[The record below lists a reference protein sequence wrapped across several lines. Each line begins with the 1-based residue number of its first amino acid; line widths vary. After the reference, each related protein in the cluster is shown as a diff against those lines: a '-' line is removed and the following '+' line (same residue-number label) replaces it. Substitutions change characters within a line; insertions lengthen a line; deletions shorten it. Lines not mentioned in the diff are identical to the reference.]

1 VNPVLPAL
9 ALVACFAVGLRGIAL
24 IRDRG
29 PAKRLEA
36 AAVRTPAERRP
47 GGPLLALLD
56 VLAVRLERPMAGL
69 LGEQRLARVS
79 HLLDAAGRPLG
90 MTARSF
96 AGRKAALILVLGVAG
111 ALLSLQASNPL
122 WVGLYLVAGWLV
134 PDAWLSGRAR
144 RRQARIDRDLPDFL
158 DVLAVSVTAGVGF
171 RPALRRV
178 AEGVGGPV
186 AEEVLTALHQ
196 IDLGQPRREA
206 FEAMRR
212 RNDSEF
218 LAQFVTSLL
227 QAEELGVP
235 LADALQD
242 LAREMRRSAHQRA
255 RRRAQRAGPRVSL
268 ITTALIVPGAMIL
281 ILAALFAGIGTDI
294 SDTLGR

>member
-1 VNPVLPAL
+1 
-9 ALVACFAVGLRGIAL
+9 
-24 IRDRG
+24 
-29 PAKRLEA
+29 
-36 AAVRTPAERRP
+36 
-47 GGPLLALLD
+47 
-56 VLAVRLERPMAGL
+56 MAGL
-69 LGEQRLARVS
+69 LGEQRLARIE

-90 MTARSF
+90 MGARSF
-96 AGRKAALILVLGVAG
+96 AGRRAALTVVLGAAG
-111 ALLSLQASNPL
+111 ALLALSSANPIWL
-122 WVGLYLVAGWLV
+122 GLYLLAGWLG

-144 RRQARIDRDLPDFL
+144 RRQSHIDRDLPDFL

-186 AEEVLTALHQ
+186 SEEILKSLQQ
-196 IDLGQPRREA
+196 IELGQPRREA
-206 FEAMRR
+206 FEALRD

>member
-1 VNPVLPAL
+1 VSPVLPAL
-9 ALVACFAVGLRGIAL
+9 ALVACFAVAVRGLAMV
-24 IRDRG
+24 RDRG
-29 PAKRLEA
+29 PAGRLEA
-36 AAVRTPAERRP
+36 AAVRAPAERRP
-47 GGPLLALLD
+47 GGLLLSLLD
-56 VLAVRLERPMAGL
+56 LLAVRLERPTANA
-69 LGEQRLARVS
+69 LGEQRLARID
-79 HLLDAAGRPLG
+79 HLLDAAGRPLS
-90 MTARSF
+90 MSARSF
-96 AGRKAALILVLGVAG
+96 AARRAALTVVLGAAG
-111 ALLSLQASNPL
+111 ALLALSAANPL
-122 WVGLYLVAGWLV
+122 WLGLYLLAGWLG

-144 RRQARIDRDLPDFL
+144 RRQAQIDRDLPDFL

-178 AEGVGGPV
+178 AEGIGGPV
-186 AEEVLTALHQ
+186 SEEVLKSLHQ

-206 FEAMRR
+206 FEALRD

-281 ILAALFAGIGTDI
+281 ILAAMFAGIGTDI
-294 SDTLGR
+294 TDTLGR

>member
-1 VNPVLPAL
+1 LTPVLPGL
-9 ALVACFAVGLRGIAL
+9 ALMGCFVLGLRGVAL

-36 AAVRTPAERRP
+36 ATVRTPTERRP

-69 LGEQRLARVS
+69 LGQKRLERIS

-96 AGRKAALILVLGVAG
+96 AGRKGALIVVLGVAG
-111 ALLSLQASNPL
+111 ALLSLRAGNPL
-122 WVGLYLVAGWLV
+122 WLALYLFAGWIA

-144 RRQARIDRDLPDFL
+144 RRQGRIDRDLPDFL

-186 AEEVLTALHQ
+186 AEEVLTALHH

-218 LAQFVTSLL
+218 VSQFVTSLL

-242 LAREMRRSAHQRA
+242 LAREMRRSSHQRA

-268 ITTALIVPGAMIL
+268 ITTAFIVPGAMIL
-281 ILAALFAGIGTDI
+281 ILAALFAGIGADI

>member
-1 VNPVLPAL
+1 VTPVLPAL
-9 ALVACFAVGLRGIAL
+9 ALVACFAVALRGVAL

-29 PAKRLEA
+29 PAKRLE
-36 AAVRTPAERRP
+36 
-47 GGPLLALLD
+47 
-56 VLAVRLERPMAGL
+56 VRLERPMAGL
-69 LGEQRLARVS
+69 LGENRLERIS
-79 HLLDAAGRPLG
+79 HLLDAAGRPLE
-90 MTARSF
+90 MTARRF
-96 AGRKAALILVLGVAG
+96 AGRKAALMVVLGAAG
-111 ALLSLQASNPL
+111 LLLSLTSANPIWL
-122 WVGLYLVAGWLV
+122 CLYLVAGWIA

-171 RPALRRV
+171 RPAMRRV

-186 AEEVLTALHQ
+186 GEEVLTALHQ

-206 FEAMRR
+206 FEAMRA

-218 LAQFVTSLL
+218 VAQFVTSLL

-281 ILAALFAGIGTDI
+281 ILAAMFAGIGTDI
-294 SDTLGR
+294 SDTLGGR

>member
-1 VNPVLPAL
+1 VTPVLPAL
-9 ALVACFAVGLRGIAL
+9 AIVACFAVALRGIAL
-24 IRDRG
+24 VRDRG
-29 PAKRLEA
+29 PAQRLEA
-36 AAVRTPAERRP
+36 ATVRRPSERRP
-47 GGPLLALLD
+47 GGPFLALLD

-69 LGEQRLARVS
+69 LGEKRLERIS
-79 HLLDAAGRPLG
+79 HLLDAGGRPLG
-90 MTARSF
+90 MGARQF
-96 AGRKAALILVLGVAG
+96 AGRKGALIVVLGVAG
-111 ALLSLQASNPL
+111 VLLSLESANPI
-122 WVGLYLVAGWLV
+122 WIGLYVLAGWIA

-158 DVLAVSVTAGVGF
+158 DVLAVSVSAGVGF

-206 FEAMRR
+206 FEAMRD

-218 LAQFVTSLL
+218 VSQFVTSLL

-268 ITTALIVPGAMIL
+268 ITTGLIVPGAMIL
-281 ILAALFAGIGTDI
+281 ILAAMFAGIGTDI

>member
-1 VNPVLPAL
+1 VTPVLPAL

-29 PAKRLEA
+29 PAGRLEA
-36 AAVRTPAERRP
+36 TAARAPAERRP
-47 GGPLLALLD
+47 GGFLLALLD
-56 VLAVRLERPMAGL
+56 VLAVRLERPVAGA
-69 LGEQRLARVS
+69 LGPKRLARID
-79 HLLDAAGRPLG
+79 HLLDSAGRPLA
-90 MTARSF
+90 MSARSF
-96 AGRKAALILVLGVAG
+96 AARRAALTVVLGAAG
-111 ALLSLQASNPL
+111 VLLAVSAGNPI
-122 WVGLYLVAGWLV
+122 WVGLYLLAGWLG

-144 RRQARIDRDLPDFL
+144 RRQAHIDRDLPDFL

-178 AEGVGGPV
+178 AEGVGGAV
-186 AEEVLTALHQ
+186 SEEVLKSLHQ
-196 IDLGQPRREA
+196 IELGQPRREA
-206 FEAMRR
+206 FEALRD

-281 ILAALFAGIGTDI
+281 ILASLFAGIGTDI